1 MQLLGRN
8 IKRTSD
14 KPNRRLSVYSAF
26 RPEIVQVLAVC
37 LCVFVNLFASF
48 IHFAQTESHQLG
60 DCIKT

>member
-26 RPEIVQVLAVC
+26 RPEIVQVLAVY
-37 LCVFVNLFASF
+37 VFVNLFASF